1 MYDQFDESRTCKD
14 MSLQQAISKSF
25 DVNTDRDNIY
35 QNILDV
41 PDILRAVGWLQ
52 ANIRSA
58 KCDLQDLRIFA
69 SLRTQILGRN
79 VAL

>member
-1 MYDQFDESRTCKD
+1 MVK
-14 MSLQQAISKSF
+14 ISHDLTKF
-25 DVNTDRDNIY
+25 YTMHAVLEICNLKNLHNIY

-69 SLRTQILGRN
+69 SLRTQILRRN
-79 VAL
+79 VVL